1 MKVVLAIL
9 TFLAM
14 FAMFCAKDHEE
25 RKMHTIAYVVTVLGM
40 VVLVILEWVK
50 LWA

>member
-9 TFLAM
+9 AFIAM
-14 FAMFCAKDHEE
+14 FAMFCASDQKE
-25 RKMHTIAYVVTVLGM
+25 RIMYTISYIATIVGMIALVV
-40 VVLVILEWVK
+40 LEWVK